1 MKEMAEED
9 YEVLVLGSGE
19 AGKYIAWTMAK
30 NGRKTAVVERG
41 MIGGSCPNV
50 ACLPSKNIVHTAKV
64 ASYFRRGEEFGMM
77 AESWHIDMER
87 VRERKRTMVKGLVQM
102 HLDRFAGS
110 GAELIL
116 GNAVF
121 VGPKTMEVTLQDGGT
136 RTLRGQR
143 VFLNLGTRAAMPA
156 IPGLAE
162 SKPM

>member
-1 MKEMAEED
+1 
-9 YEVLVLGSGE
+9 
-19 AGKYIAWTMAK
+19 
-30 NGRKTAVVERG
+30 RG

-87 VRERKRTMVKGLVQM
+87 VRERKRTMVKGLGQM
-102 HLDRFAGS
+102 HLDRFAAR
-110 GAELIL
+110 GAGLIL

-121 VGPKTMEVTLQDGGT
+121 VGPKTMDVTLQDGGT

-156 IPGLAE
+156 VPGLAE
-162 SKPM
+162 SKPMTHVEGLELGVVPEHMVVLGGGYVGLELAQAI